1 MKYDLV
7 IFDLDGTLLNSDKT
21 ISPANYAAL
30 ERAAAMGVHIVPA
43 TGRVYQGMPE
53 VVRSLPFVRYAVSV
67 NGAEIY
73 DTKEKKVL
81 HKEEL
86 EPEEAVA
93 IYEYLSSLPALCD
106 AYVEGWGYMDRSY
119 YDHIEEFAAQPYVL
133 KMFRE
138 LRTPVDDMK
147 GFLAQHKVQK
157 VMAFFND
164 MDRRAVE
171 MERVKEL
178 FPNTAIS
185 SSIANNIE
193 INAQK
198 ATKGG
203 ALLNLCAVLGIDV
216 KDSMAFGDGSNDL
229 IMIRNAGI
237 GVAMGNAYPGLK
249 AAADFVTL
257 TCDEDGVAH
266 AIEQFV
272 LRDK

>member
-1 MKYDLV
+1 MAVKV
-7 IFDLDGTLLNSDKT
+7 ILLDLDGTLLNSQKI

-30 ERAAAMGVHIVPA
+30 ERAANMGVHIVPA
-43 TGRVYQGMPE
+43 TGRFYEGMPE

-81 HKEEL
+81 HREEL
-86 EPEEAVA
+86 ESEEALA
-93 IYEYLSSLPALCD
+93 IYEYLSSLPVLCD
-106 AYVEGWGYMDRSY
+106 AYVEGWGYMERGY
-119 YDHIEEFAAQPYVL
+119 YDHMEEFAAQPYVL
-133 KMFRE
+133 KMFKE

-164 MDRRAVE
+164 MERRAVE
-171 MERVKEL
+171 LERVKAL
-178 FPNTAIS
+178 FPNTAVS
-185 SSIANNIE
+185 SSINNNIE
-193 INAQK
+193 VNAKK

-229 IMIRNAGI
+229 AMIQNAGI
-237 GVAMGNAYPGLK
+237 GVAMGNAYDGLK
-249 AAADFVTL
+249 EAADFVTL
-257 TCDEDGVAH
+257 TCDEDGVAY
-266 AIEQFV
+266 AIKKFV
-272 LRDK
+272 FGE

>member
-1 MKYDLV
+1 MAVKV
-7 IFDLDGTLLNSDKT
+7 ILLDLDGTLLNSDKT
-21 ISPANYAAL
+21 VSAANYAAL

-43 TGRVYQGMPE
+43 TGRFYEGMPE
-53 VVRSLPFVRYAVSV
+53 VVRNLPFVRYVVSV

-81 HKEEL
+81 HREEL
-86 EPEEAVA
+86 ESKEASA
-93 IYEYLSSLPALCD
+93 IYEYLTTLPALCD

-119 YDHIEEFAAQPYVL
+119 YDRMEEFAAQPYVL
-133 KMFRE
+133 KMFKE

-171 MERVKEL
+171 LERVKAL
-178 FPNTAIS
+178 FPHTAVS
-185 SSIANNIE
+185 SSISNNIE

-229 IMIRNAGI
+229 AMIQNAGI

-249 AAADFVTL
+249 EAADYVTL

-266 AIEQFV
+266 AIHKFV
-272 LRDK
+272 FGE

>member
-1 MKYDLV
+1 MAVKV
-7 IFDLDGTLLNSDKT
+7 ILLDLDGTLLNSEKT
-21 ISPANYAAL
+21 ISTANYAAL

-43 TGRVYQGMPE
+43 TGRFYEGMPQ
-53 VVRSLPFVRYAVSV
+53 VVRDLPFVRYAVSV

-73 DTKEKKVL
+73 DSKEDKVL
-81 HKEEL
+81 HREEL

-106 AYVEGWGYMDRSY
+106 AYVEGWGYMDRSHY
-119 YDHIEEFAAQPYVL
+119 ARVDEFVTVPYVVKML
-133 KMFRE
+133 KE

-147 GFLAQHKVQK
+147 AFLAQHKTQK

-171 MERVKEL
+171 LERVRTL
-178 FPNTAIS
+178 FPDTAVS
-185 SSIANNIE
+185 SSIVNNIE
-193 INAQK
+193 VNAKK
-198 ATKGG
+198 AAKGG

-229 IMIRNAGI
+229 TMIQAAGI

-249 AAADFVTL
+249 EAADFVTL
-257 TCDEDGVAH
+257 TCDQDGVAH
-266 AIEQFV
+266 AIEKFV
-272 LRDK
+272 FAP

>member
-1 MKYDLV
+1 MAVKV
-7 IFDLDGTLLNSDKT
+7 ILLDLDGTLLNSQKT

-30 ERAAAMGVHIVPA
+30 ERAANMGVHIVPA
-43 TGRVYQGMPE
+43 TGRFYEGMPE
-53 VVRSLPFVRYAVSV
+53 VVRNLPFVRYAVSV

-81 HKEEL
+81 HREEL
-86 EPEEAVA
+86 ESEEALA

-106 AYVEGWGYMDRSY
+106 AYVEGWGYMERGY
-119 YDHIEEFAAQPYVL
+119 YDRMEDFAAQPYVL
-133 KMFRE
+133 KMFKE

-164 MDRRAVE
+164 MERRAVE
-171 MERVKEL
+171 LERVKAM
-178 FPNTAIS
+178 FPNTAVS
-185 SSIANNIE
+185 SSISNNIE
-193 INAQK
+193 VNAKK

-229 IMIRNAGI
+229 SMIQNAGI
-237 GVAMGNAYPGLK
+237 GVAMGNAYDGLK
-249 AAADFVTL
+249 EAADFVTL

-266 AIEQFV
+266 AIQKFV
-272 LRDK
+272 FGE

>member
-1 MKYDLV
+1 MSVKAILL
-7 IFDLDGTLLNSDKT
+7 DLDGTLLNSDK
-21 ISPANYAAL
+21 IVSPANYAAL
-30 ERAAAMGVHIVPA
+30 EKAAAMGVHIVPA
-43 TGRVYQGMPE
+43 TGRFYEGMPE
-53 VVRSLPFVRYAVSV
+53 VVRNLPFVRYAVSV

-73 DTKEKKVL
+73 DTKEKRVL

-119 YDHIEEFAAQPYVL
+119 YARIDEFTTVPYVVKML
-133 KMFRE
+133 KE

-164 MDRRAVE
+164 MERRAVE
-171 MERVKEL
+171 LERVKAL
-178 FPNTAIS
+178 FPNTAVS

-193 INAQK
+193 VNAKK

-203 ALLNLCAVLGIDV
+203 ALLNLCAVLGIDA

-229 IMIRNAGI
+229 AMIQNAGI

-249 AAADFVTL
+249 EAADFVTL

-266 AIEQFV
+266 AIKKFV
-272 LRDK
+272 FGE

>member
-1 MKYDLV
+1 MSVKV
-7 IFDLDGTLLNSDKT
+7 ILLDLDGTLLNSDKT
-21 ISPANYAAL
+21 VSAANYAAL

-43 TGRVYQGMPE
+43 TGRFYEGLPE
-53 VVRSLPFVRYAVSV
+53 VVRNLPFVRYVVSV

-73 DTKEKKVL
+73 DAKENKVL
-81 HKEEL
+81 HREEL

-93 IYEYLSSLPALCD
+93 IYEYLSGLPALCD

-119 YDHIEEFAAQPYVL
+119 YARIDEFATEPYVVKML
-133 KMFRE
+133 KE

-147 GFLAQHKVQK
+147 AFLAQHKTQK

-171 MERVKEL
+171 LERVKAL

-193 INAQK
+193 VNAKK

-203 ALLNLCAVLGIDV
+203 ALLNLCQVLGVDV
-216 KDSMAFGDGSNDL
+216 KDTMAFGDGSNDL
-229 IMIRNAGI
+229 AMIQNAGI
-237 GVAMGNAYPGLK
+237 GVAMGNAYPSLK
-249 AAADFVTL
+249 EAADYVTL

-266 AIEQFV
+266 AIEKFV
-272 LRDK
+272 FAH